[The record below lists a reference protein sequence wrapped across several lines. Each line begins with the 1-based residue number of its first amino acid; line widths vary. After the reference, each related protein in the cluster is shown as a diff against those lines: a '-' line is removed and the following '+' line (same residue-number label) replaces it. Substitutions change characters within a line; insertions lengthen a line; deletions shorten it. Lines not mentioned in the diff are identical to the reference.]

1 MEYKGVLLEKIDPYD
16 VLTRNMEV
24 FVCFGSSDEPMTL
37 RTVNDGEDLA
47 QYREDNR
54 VIKMLHKM
62 GYLYIKTKT

>member
-1 MEYKGVLLEKIDPYD
+1 MQYKGAQLEKIDPYD

-24 FVCFGSSDEPMTL
+24 FICFGSPDEPMTL